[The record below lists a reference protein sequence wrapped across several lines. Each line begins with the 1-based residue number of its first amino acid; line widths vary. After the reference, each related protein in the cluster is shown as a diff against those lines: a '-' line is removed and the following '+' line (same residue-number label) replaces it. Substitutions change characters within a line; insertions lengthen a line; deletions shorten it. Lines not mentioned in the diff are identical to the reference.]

1 MRSGEEAL
9 AKQYKVKSWPSL
21 YVVKAEGKPLK
32 YDGAEFSYSGIFEF
46 INVHSQIF
54 VDPNSLES

>member
-1 MRSGEEAL
+1 
-9 AKQYKVKSWPSL
+9 VKSWPSL

-32 YDGAEFSYSGIFEF
+32 YDGKEFSYNDIFEF

-54 VDPNSLES
+54 VDPNSVES

>member
-1 MRSGEEAL
+1 VRASEEAL

-32 YDGAEFSYSGIFEF
+32 YDGAEFSYNGIFEF

-54 VDPNSLES
+54 IDPNSVES